1 VGYSDGD
8 THREELMAH
17 RRSWLILLT
26 TLVLVIST
34 AAAYATTVTR
44 HQNPRYRVTAALTP
58 TQVSVGERLTI
69 SFTVTNTTDHSHRVS
84 ISYEYD
90 APSSGEGA
98 ASSPISL
105 APHTSWKVTFTRRA
119 REAGAYK
126 AIVRAHDALGTSHAT
141 ATATAG

>member
-1 VGYSDGD
+1 
-8 THREELMAH
+8 MAH
-17 RRSWLILLT
+17 RRSWLILLGM
-26 TLVLVIST
+26 LVLVISAS
-34 AAAYATTVTR
+34 AAHATTATR

-84 ISYEYD
+84 ITYEFD
-90 APSSGEGA
+90 TPSSGEA
-98 ASSPISL
+98 AGSSPISL
-105 APHTSWKVTFTRRA
+105 APHTSWKVTFARRA
-119 REAGAYK
+119 TDAGAYK

>member
-1 VGYSDGD
+1 
-8 THREELMAH
+8 MA
-17 RRSWLILLT
+17 RRSWLIP
-26 TLVLVIST
+26 LVALMLIGS
-34 AAAYATTVTR
+34 AAVAYATTVTR

-105 APHTSWKVTFTRRA
+105 APHTSWKVSFTRRA

-126 AIVRAHDALGTSHAT
+126 AIVRANDALGTSHAT
-141 ATATAG
+141 ATATAS